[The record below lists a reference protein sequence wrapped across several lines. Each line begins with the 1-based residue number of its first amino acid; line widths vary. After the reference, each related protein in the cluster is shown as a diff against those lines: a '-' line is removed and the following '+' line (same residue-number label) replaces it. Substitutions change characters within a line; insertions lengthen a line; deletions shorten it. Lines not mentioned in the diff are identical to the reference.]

1 MADNPLNSPLN
12 APVEQEGQVRIELD
26 DSGVDGLYSNLC
38 RVSSTP
44 EEVILDLALNPNP
57 MGAPVQKVRV
67 SQRVILNHFTAKRLA
82 ALLTATVQRHEQVF
96 GRLET
101 DIRKRVQ
108 NEQPALNSVAIHDP
122 RRWEGSAFPTDLLLV
137 PSCPTVCESQLLPR
151 SPSAP
156 VWSASWGTG
165 SWRSFIPP
173 KAGSPSMESV
183 PTLAAQS
190 PRVRSLAGS

>member
-57 MGAPVQKVRV
+57 IGAPVQKVRV
-67 SQRVILNHFTAKRLA
+67 AQRVILNHFTAKRLA

-108 NEQPALNSVAIHDP
+108 NEQAN
-122 RRWEGSAFPTDLLLV
+122 R
-137 PSCPTVCESQLLPR
+137 
-151 SPSAP
+151 
-156 VWSASWGTG
+156 
-165 SWRSFIPP
+165 
-173 KAGSPSMESV
+173 
-183 PTLAAQS
+183 
-190 PRVRSLAGS
+190 